1 MCLTRSN
8 DGDCYNELLEVF
20 VSADVGVPHDVV
32 SLCVA
37 VQDVASDAIETPV
50 VTAHADFIKCSLF
63 ATDAAHNLFVSQ
75 AFRFGFR

>member
-1 MCLTRSN
+1 LCLTRSN